1 MENVLLSLTEIFLT
15 ITFIKVLRIQHATGI
30 YIYILVTNT
39 SLFLIYVFERWSLDF
54 RWKISKY
61 GGIGGIHEYYGGKQ
75 SNFLEK
81 ENLLPPPL
89 PPLFINKCTMSKYDL
104 WLQSPAPLARN
115 GHNLTLEKYKVLLAH
130 FLLKRGGG
138 EGL

>member
-30 YIYILVTNT
+30 YIYILFTNT

-81 ENLLPPPL
+81 DFCFPL
-89 PPLFINKCTMSKYDL
+89 PLFINKCTMSKYDL

-138 EGL
+138 KVYN